1 MKSIKN
7 IFKNNR
13 CDFCNKKY
21 GLIPFECRCGGK
33 FCKKYRY
40 TNSHSCKFDHSSLER
55 EKLRQNNPVVVH
67 DKVANRI

>member
-33 FCKKYRY
+33 FCTEHRY
-40 TNSHSCKFDHSSLER
+40 SFMHVCDLDYPSIER
-55 EKLRQNNPVVVH
+55 ERLKVHLPKVVK
-67 DKVANRI
+67 DKVTNRI

>member
-1 MKSIKN
+1 MESIKN

-21 GLIPFECRCGGK
+21 GLIPFECRCGGE
-33 FCKKYRY
+33 FCNEHRY
-40 TNSHSCKFDHSSLER
+40 SFMYYCEFDHTSLER
-55 EKLRQNNPVVVH
+55 ERLRQSNPMVIQ